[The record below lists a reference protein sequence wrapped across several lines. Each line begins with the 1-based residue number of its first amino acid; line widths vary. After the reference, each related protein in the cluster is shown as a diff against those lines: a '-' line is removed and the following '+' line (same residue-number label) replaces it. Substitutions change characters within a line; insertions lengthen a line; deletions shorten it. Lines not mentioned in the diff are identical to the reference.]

1 MTEPT
6 TPAAP
11 TTPSGPTPAQAA
23 RALIK
28 SLQAQFSVFR
38 EHQPL
43 AIGIDKQI
51 IARLPDLP
59 KKTLRMAL
67 GFHTHSMPYLKA
79 MANATVRYDL
89 DGNPGEAVPEEHR
102 AHALDEL
109 KTRLKKQSEQH
120 KAERAAKAAEEQ
132 RSAKLNALAE
142 KFGRAR

>member
-1 MTEPT
+1 MTDATP
-6 TPAAP
+6 TPAAAP
-11 TTPSGPTPAQAA
+11 AGPTPAQAA

-28 SLQAQFSVFR
+28 RLQAEFKVFR

-51 IARLPDLP
+51 ITRLPDVP

-67 GFHTHSMPYLKA
+67 GFHTHSVPYLKA
-79 MANATVRYDL
+79 MSNATVRYDL
-89 DGNPGEAVPEEHR
+89 DGNAGEAVPDEHR
-102 AHALDEL
+102 AHALEEL
-109 KTRLKKQSEQH
+109 KTRMKKQAEQH

-142 KFGRAR
+142 KFGKHR

>member
-1 MTEPT
+1 MTDASST
-6 TPAAP
+6 SPAAP
-11 TTPSGPTPAQAA
+11 AGPTPAQAA

-28 SLQAQFSVFR
+28 RLQAEFKVFR

-51 IARLPDLP
+51 VARLPEVP

-67 GFHTHSMPYLKA
+67 GFHTHSQPYLNA
-79 MANATVRYDL
+79 MSNATVRYDL
-89 DGNPGEAVPEEHR
+89 DGNPGDAVPEEHR
-102 AHALDEL
+102 AHALEEL
-109 KTRLKKQSEQH
+109 KTRMKKQAEQH

-142 KFGRAR
+142 KFGKHR